1 MSYDLIEQYEHFNGN
16 LDDGY
21 RLSKKSYDFVYKYG
35 KYGKPNPSF
44 TIKKDGDN
52 YNLKTGYFIG
62 VDWVEE
68 EKCALYIAPKL
79 NKSDIETNYVKM
91 LFDAMRH
98 IEDEKHLTDLYKIK
112 WDAAPIEIT
121 QQQDLLT
128 PFLIT
133 EFLGILKQ
141 IVRKG
146 LKKSYYKVER
156 KLNSRIKGKINIGK
170 TVKHHLTK
178 QRTLETVCTF
188 EEFGVDNL
196 ENRILKK
203 ALQFIKRYLPQ
214 YHNISES
221 EYLQNTFNFISPAFH
236 EVSTKVSVR
245 EIQSFKS
252 NAFFKEYDRGLELAK
267 MILKRF
273 GYNISKTEEKKIQTP
288 PFWIDM
294 SQLFELYVLG
304 MLKDRFGKAVTYHF
318 KSDYTEIDYLLN
330 TENCKMVIDAKY
342 KLKYEKNQR
351 HIEDVRQVSGY
362 ARLSDVYDEFYGKNN
377 NNSTLIDCLIIHA
390 VRHSNEEVGNDTL
403 EGKDLQSRPI
413 HNYKGIYKFGIYLP
427 TIKTMT
433 QS

>member
-1 MSYDLIEQYEHFNGN
+1 MKYSLIEKHEHFKGSLEENYSLSDGQYEFVFKHKRNTT
-16 LDDGY
+16 Y
-21 RLSKKSYDFVYKYG
+21 R
-35 KYGKPNPSF
+35 SF
-44 TIKKDGDN
+44 TLKKEEN
-52 YNLKTGYFIG
+52 NCHLETGYFIG
-62 VDWVEE
+62 VDWIEN
-68 EKCALYIAPKL
+68 EKCALYVAPKL
-79 NKSDIETNYVKM
+79 NNEEAETDYIKM
-91 LFDAMRH
+91 LFDCMKH
-98 IEDEKHLTDLYKIK
+98 EDVAKHLKDLYTIK
-112 WDAAPIEIT
+112 WKETPIEIT

-156 KLNSRIKGKINIGK
+156 KLNSKIKGKINIGK

-203 ALQFIKRYLPQ
+203 TLQFIKRYLPQ
-214 YHNISES
+214 YHNISKS
-221 EYLQNTFNFISPAFH
+221 EYLQNMFNFITPAFH
-236 EVSTKVSVR
+236 QVSTKVSVR

-252 NAFFKEYDRGLELAK
+252 NAFFKEYDKGLQLAK

-273 GYNISKTEEKKIQTP
+273 SYNISKTTEQKIQTP

-304 MLKDRFGKAVTYHF
+304 MLKDRFGKAVDYHV
-318 KSDYTEIDYLLN
+318 KADYTEIDYLLN
-330 TENCKMVIDAKY
+330 YGDYKMVIDAKY
-342 KLKYEKNQR
+342 KLKYVTNGR

-362 ARLSDVYDEFYGKNN
+362 ARLTKVYEAFYGKINEKN
-377 NNSTLIDCLIIHA
+377 KVFPLIDCLIIHA
-390 VRHSNEEVGNDTL
+390 IHHSDEYKGDFTL
-403 EGKDLQSRPI
+403 KDKNLKDI
-413 HNYKGIYKFGIYLP
+413 EINNYKGIYKFGVPLP
-427 TIKTMT
+427 KIKT
-433 QS
+433 S